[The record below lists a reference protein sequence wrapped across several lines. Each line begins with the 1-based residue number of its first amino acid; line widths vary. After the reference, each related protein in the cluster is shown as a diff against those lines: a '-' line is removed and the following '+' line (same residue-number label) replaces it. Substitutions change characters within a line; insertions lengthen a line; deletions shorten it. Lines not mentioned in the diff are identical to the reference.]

1 MAAFSSRLGAVSR
14 RFLLLA
20 ATGLTGLAA
29 RAQEATVK
37 LTYDDHIRPLLENK
51 CFSCHNPDK
60 KKGGLDLSSYASL
73 VAGGSGGAVVDP
85 GNPGGS
91 RLWTCST
98 QKEEPFMPPEGS
110 PLPAKDLALLSK
122 WIADGVLQS
131 KGSVARTASKPKVDL
146 TVAAGAGK
154 PTGPVARPEHV
165 LLDPIVVT
173 QRLTAVTAMA
183 ASPWTSL
190 LAVAGQKQILL
201 YDTESR
207 ELAGVLPYTEGYA
220 RSLKFSANG
229 SLLIL
234 GGGRG
239 GKFGHAVVWDVK
251 SGRRVTEVGK
261 EFDQLM
267 SADISP
273 DHKRIAVGTN
283 AKKVKCF
290 DTASGEL
297 LYTISKHT
305 EWVTGADFSPDGILL
320 ATSDRNGN
328 VMVWESENGGE
339 FFNLGQHKASVT
351 DLAWRSDS
359 NVLASC
365 STDGTITTWE
375 LKTGKRVANWA
386 AHGGSVQS
394 VAFTPD
400 GRLLSC
406 GNDGTTALWT
416 IEGKR
421 LTHAR
426 GIKQTDV
433 VSKIVALADSKVFVT
448 GNWLGE
454 VRFFDVESGQD
465 LTQISVNPPKLA
477 ERIAEAEKQLAS
489 LRAKATSAPADAQAA
504 TAKLRAAEAE
514 NATILAASAEVM
526 KKLNAVEVRYQ
537 PANKEL
543 EAMRSVLYGK
553 TADVKTKAELTAKI
567 KVATEALTPAK
578 TERRALLELA
588 AKSSLDLDWIANR
601 LVDLQAKVKTD
612 EGSLAYSDKVLASA
626 KSDEKTKA
634 STQKQRETQ
643 AIALELSRGQLA
655 SLQARQGVV
664 QGQMN
669 TFNKLKTDAAAAE
682 AFTKNSLAQ
691 IAGWEEHVAFLRAA
705 EFNVGV
711 LAEKERL
718 AKLEADIADAIA
730 AKAENEMAHQAA
742 LARVT
747 ATTQQVADLAAK
759 LPPLEATWSE
769 LKAALP
775 SLEAPLGPLR
785 QAEAEAAGK
794 VEAQTKLLG
803 ERQALLGE
811 AIRQRDTEVAAAKA
825 AIEEY
830 GRIMR
835 PVRLRVTEL
844 TTRVET
850 LKKDAA
856 TASAELTQAK
866 AAVAAVQAKVDAA
879 ERKLAASLMTAELT
893 EKRLQ
898 AATAQ
903 VTKAS
908 EADASTH
915 GVSGLLTLR
924 YFTSSKETAARLAT
938 ALTELA
944 EAKQAVAQ
952 AQVARFAAVVAVT
965 QAGSLVAGDVAKV
978 EAARAVLV
986 ETEKQL
992 GPDQTELAEQAKVR
1006 LAQQKEY
1013 ALKVAAPA
1021 AVEKAYIAKLAPHQA
1036 AVNEAQA
1043 ALAPMQQAVAT
1054 AKARLAE
1061 AALPA
1066 EAKKQAAVAAAKT
1079 LDEAKAKW
1087 LGAQKALAAA
1097 TKEVP
1102 DRAKNLVELTR
1113 TIADL
1118 SPQVEPQRA
1127 KVKAA
1132 ESAYLAKLPKRNVA
1146 QAK

>member
-1 MAAFSSRLGAVSR
+1 LGAVSR

-20 ATGLTGLAA
+20 ATGLTGLTA

-60 KKGGLDLSSYASL
+60 KKGGLDMTSYATL
-73 VAGGSGGAVVDP
+73 VAGGGGGAVVDP

-98 QKEEPFMPPEGS
+98 QKEEPFMPPEGA

-131 KGSVARTASKPKVDL
+131 KGSVARAANRPKVDL
-146 TVAAGAGK
+146 TLSAGAGK

-173 QRLTAVTAMA
+173 PRVTAVTAMA

-207 ELAGVLPYTEGYA
+207 ELAGVLPYPEGYA

-339 FFNLGQHKASVT
+339 FFNLGQHKSSVT

-365 STDGTITTWE
+365 SDDGTITTWE

-416 IEGKR
+416 IDGKR

-426 GIKQTDV
+426 GIKQADV

-454 VRFFDVESGQD
+454 VRFLDVESGQD
-465 LTQISVNPPKLA
+465 LTQVSVNPPKLA

-504 TAKLRAAEAE
+504 TAQLRAAEVE
-514 NATILAASAEVM
+514 NATVLAASAEVM

-543 EAMRSVLYGK
+543 EAMRSVLYQ
-553 TADVKTKAELTAKI
+553 TTDVKTKAELTAKI
-567 KVATEALTPAK
+567 KVVNDALTPAK
-578 TERRALLELA
+578 TERRALQELA

-601 LVDLQAKVKTD
+601 LIELQAKVKTD

-643 AIALELSRGQLA
+643 AAALEFSRGQLA
-655 SLQARQGVV
+655 QLQARQGVV

-669 TFNKLKTDAAAAE
+669 AFNKLKTDAAAAE
-682 AFTKNSLAQ
+682 TFTKNSLAQ

-730 AKAENEMAHQAA
+730 AKAENEVAHQAA
-742 LARVT
+742 LTRVT

-769 LKAALP
+769 HKAALP

-830 GRIMR
+830 SRIMR
-835 PVRLRVTEL
+835 PVRLRVAEL

-850 LKKDAA
+850 LKNDTATAA
-856 TASAELTQAK
+856 TELAQAK
-866 AAVAAVQAKVDAA
+866 AAAVAVQAKVDAA
-879 ERKLAASLMTAELT
+879 ERKLAASLTAAELT

-908 EADASTH
+908 EADASAH
-915 GVSGLLTLR
+915 GVLGVLSLR
-924 YFTSSKETAARLAT
+924 YFTSSKETAARLAA

-944 EAKQAVAQ
+944 AAKQAVTQAQ
-952 AQVARFAAVVAVT
+952 AARFAAVVAVT
-965 QAGSLVAGDVAKV
+965 QVGFLVVGDVAKV
-978 EAARAVLV
+978 DAARAVLV

-992 GPDQTELAEQAKVR
+992 GPDQTELAEQSKVR

-1013 ALKVAAPA
+1013 ALKLAAPA

-1036 AVNEAQA
+1036 AVSQAQA
-1043 ALAPMQQAVAT
+1043 ALAPLQQAIAT

-1061 AALPA
+1061 AARPA
-1066 EAKKQAAVAAAKT
+1066 EAKKQAIVAAAKT

-1102 DRAKNLVELTR
+1102 DRAKNLVELAR

>member
-1 MAAFSSRLGAVSR
+1 MATISSRLGAVSR

-20 ATGLTGLAA
+20 ATGLTGLTA

-60 KKGGLDLSSYASL
+60 KKGGLDMTSYAAL
-73 VAGGSGGAVVDP
+73 VAGGGGGAVVDP

-110 PLPAKDLALLSK
+110 PLPAKDLALLSR

-146 TVAAGAGK
+146 TLSAGAGK

-165 LLDPIVVT
+165 LLDPIIVT

-207 ELAGVLPYTEGYA
+207 ELAGVLPYPEGYA

-290 DTASGEL
+290 DTATGEL

-365 STDGTITTWE
+365 SADGTISTWE

-386 AHGGSVQS
+386 AHGGTVQS

-416 IEGKR
+416 IDGKR

-426 GIKQTDV
+426 GIKQTDM
-433 VSKIVALADSKVFVT
+433 VSKIVALADSKIFVT

-477 ERIAEAEKQLAS
+477 ERIAEAEKQLVS
-489 LRAKATSAPADAQAA
+489 LRARVTSAPADAQAA
-504 TAKLRAAEAE
+504 TVKLRAAEVE

-526 KKLNAVEVRYQ
+526 TTLNALEARYQ
-537 PANKEL
+537 PATKEL
-543 EAMRSVLYGK
+543 EAMRNLSYK
-553 TADVKTKAELTAKI
+553 TTDEKAKAELNAKI
-567 KVATEALTPAK
+567 KVANEALTPAR
-578 TERRALLELA
+578 TERRPLLELA
-588 AKSSLDLDWIANR
+588 AKSSLDLVWIANR

-626 KSDEKTKA
+626 KADEKSQA
-634 STQKQRETQ
+634 LTQKQRELQ
-643 AIALELSRGQLA
+643 ATALEFSRGQLA
-655 SLQARQGVV
+655 ALQTRQVVV
-664 QGQMN
+664 QGQL
-669 TFNKLKTDAAAAE
+669 TALNKLKTDAAAAE
-682 AFTKNSLAQ
+682 AFTKHSQ
-691 IAGWEEHVAFLRAA
+691 SQMVGWEEHVAFLRAA

-759 LPPLEATWSE
+759 LPPLEVTWSE

-775 SLEAPLGPLR
+775 SLEAPLGLLR

-811 AIRQRDTEVAAAKA
+811 AIRQRDTEVAASKA

-879 ERKLAASLMTAELT
+879 DRKLAVSLTSVAAM
-893 EKRLQ
+893 EKRLKV
-898 AATAQ
+898 ATVQ
-903 VTKAS
+903 VVMAS

-915 GVSGLLTLR
+915 GVSGLLSLR
-924 YFTSSKETAARLAT
+924 YFTSSKETAAGLAA

-952 AQVARFAAVVAVT
+952 AQAARFAAVVAVT
-965 QAGSLVAGDVAKV
+965 QAGFLVVGDVAKV
-978 EAARAVLV
+978 DAARAVLV

-1013 ALKVAAPA
+1013 AVKQAAPA

-1036 AVNEAQA
+1036 AVDQAQA
-1043 ALAPMQQAVAT
+1043 ALAPMQQAIAT
-1054 AKARLAE
+1054 AKVSLAE
-1061 AALPA
+1061 AARPA
-1066 EAKKQAAVAAAKT
+1066 EAKKQAIVAAAKT

-1102 DRAKNLVELTR
+1102 DRAKNLVELAR

>member
-1 MAAFSSRLGAVSR
+1 VAASSSRLGAVSR

-20 ATGLTGLAA
+20 ATGLSSLAV

-60 KKGGLDLSSYASL
+60 KKGGLDLSSYAAL

-98 QKEEPFMPPEGS
+98 QKEEPFMPPEGA

-146 TVAAGAGK
+146 TVVAGAGK

-165 LLDPIVVT
+165 LLDPVVVT
-173 QRLTAVTAMA
+173 PRLTAVTAMA

-190 LAVAGQKQILL
+190 LAVAGQKQVLL

-207 ELAGVLPYTEGYA
+207 ELAGVLPYPEGYA

-273 DHKRIAVGTN
+273 DHQRIAVGTN

-328 VMVWESENGGE
+328 VMVWEADNGGE

-365 STDGTITTWE
+365 SADGTISTWE
-375 LKTGKRVANWA
+375 LKTGKRVATWS
-386 AHGGSVQS
+386 AHGGSVES

-406 GNDGTTALWT
+406 GLDGTTALWT
-416 IEGKR
+416 IDGKR

-426 GIKQTDV
+426 GIKQGDV
-433 VSKIVALADSKVFVT
+433 VSKVVALADSKVFVT

-465 LTQISVNPPKLA
+465 LTQVSVNPPKLA
-477 ERIAEAEKQLAS
+477 DRLSAAEKQLAS
-489 LRAKATSAPADAQAA
+489 LQARAATAPAEVQAA
-504 TAKLRAAEAE
+504 RAKLRAAESEHA
-514 NATILAASAEVM
+514 AILAASADVM
-526 KKLNAVEVRYQ
+526 TKLNAVEARYQ
-537 PANKEL
+537 PAAKEL
-543 EAMRSVLYGK
+543 AALRNLSYK
-553 TADVKTKAELTAKI
+553 TTDEKAKAELNAKI
-567 KVATEALTPAK
+567 KVANEALNPVRA
-578 TERRALLELA
+578 ERRPLLELA
-588 AKSSLDLDWIANR
+588 EKVSLDLDWIARR
-601 LVDLQAKVKTD
+601 LADLQAKVKSE
-612 EGSLAYSDKVLASA
+612 EGSLNYADKQLA
-626 KSDEKTKA
+626 KA
-634 STQKQRETQ
+634 NDDKARAVAQKQRESQ
-643 AIALELSRGQLA
+643 VAALELSRGQVA
-655 SLQARQGVV
+655 QLQARQTLV
-664 QGQMN
+664 QGQMA
-669 TFNKLKTDAAAAE
+669 TLNKLKADAATAE
-682 AFTKNSLAQ
+682 AFAQNAPAQ

-711 LAEKERL
+711 LAEKDRL

-730 AKAENEMAHQAA
+730 AKAENETAHKAA
-742 LARVT
+742 LARVA

-759 LPPLEATWSE
+759 LPPLEAAWGE
-769 LKAALP
+769 LQSALP
-775 SLEAPLGPLR
+775 ALEAPLGALR

-830 GRIMR
+830 ARNMR

-844 TTRVET
+844 TTRVDA
-850 LKKDAA
+850 LKQDAA
-856 TASAELTQAK
+856 AAATELTKAK
-866 AAVAAVQAKVDAA
+866 AAVAAVQTQVAA
-879 ERKLAASLMTAELT
+879 ANLKLSAALT
-893 EKRLQ
+893 LVEAMEQRLQ
-898 AATAQ
+898 VATVRV
-903 VTKAS
+903 VTAS
-908 EADASTH
+908 EADASAH
-915 GVSGLLTLR
+915 GVAGVLSLR
-924 YFTSSKETAARLAT
+924 YFTSRQATGEQLAA
-938 ALTELA
+938 ALKELA
-944 EAKQAVAQ
+944 DAKQGLAQ
-952 AQVARFAAVVAVT
+952 AQAARFAAVGAVT
-965 QAGSLVAGDVAKV
+965 QAGSLMAGDVAKA
-978 EAARAVLV
+978 EAARAVLAA
-986 ETEKQL
+986 TEKQL
-992 GPDQTELAEQAKVR
+992 GPVQAELAEQAKVR

-1013 ALKVAAPA
+1013 ALKQAAPA
-1021 AVEKAYIAKLAPHQA
+1021 AVEKAYGAKLAPYQA
-1036 AVNEAQA
+1036 AVDQTQA
-1043 ALAPMQQAVAT
+1043 ALAPLQQAAVT

-1061 AALPA
+1061 AARPA
-1066 EAKKQAAVAAAKT
+1066 EAKKQAIAAAAKT
-1079 LDEAKAKW
+1079 LEEAKAKW

-1097 TKEVP
+1097 TKQVP
-1102 DRAKNLVELTR
+1102 ERAKNLAELARAIAELT
-1113 TIADL
+1113 
-1118 SPQVEPQRA
+1118 PQVEPQRA

-1146 QAK
+1146 QTK